1 MLYFMILTGG
11 FSYGLDVMNMLSIDL
26 ELELI

>member
-1 MLYFMILTGG
+1 MLYFMILTGR